1 MGRIAGRK
9 RLHDRRREAVPLN
22 WFVNYVRYPDRPS
35 SLNLAVARVILC
47 SYAAWKLALFPF
59 SSVPA
64 IPAALY
70 AGNPLS
76 FFPCLRWGHPAAF
89 VVEQAIGVVALA
101 CCVCGLFPRLTSFVA
116 ALVLTHLS
124 GVSFAAVNEKT
135 FLPIAYFLI
144 FLGIDGGRRRAPDG
158 GQIDATTTA
167 CRLEPLR
174 WLLLAL
180 ALIYFFTG
188 YCKVRGGG
196 WTLPWASPENQ
207 ARLLLHVAA
216 VRGIPVASEAGILF
230 DNPWMLRITGLVT
243 LALELGFLP
252 AVLAGWSITPFIV
265 GLAGMHL
272 AILFTMDV
280 DYFSSMAVLY
290 AAFFAWDRLA
300 ERVSLVRRAL
310 AAFAVPRSRR

>member
-1 MGRIAGRK
+1 MT
-9 RLHDRRREAVPLN
+9 
-22 WFVNYVRYPDRPS
+22 
-35 SLNLAVARVILC
+35 VARVILC
-47 SYAAWKLALFPF
+47 SYVAWKLAVFPF
-59 SSVPA
+59 FRVPA
-64 IPAALY
+64 IPPALY
-70 AGNPLS
+70 AGNALT
-76 FFPCLRWGHPAAF
+76 FFPFLRWGNPAAF
-89 VVEQAIGVVALA
+89 LIEQAIGVVALA
-101 CCVCGLFPRLTSFVA
+101 CCACGFFPRASSFIA
-116 ALVLTHLS
+116 AMVLTHLS
-124 GVSFAAVNEKT
+124 GVSFAAVNEKL
-135 FLPIAYFLI
+135 FLPFAYFLI
-144 FLGIDGGRRRAPDG
+144 FFGIYGGGRREGTTPDSEAAP
-158 GQIDATTTA
+158 
-167 CRLEPLR
+167 CHLEPLR

-300 ERVSLVRRAL
+300 ERVGLVHRAL
-310 AAFAVPRSRR
+310 AARAAPRSGR